1 MVRICALALFL
12 LPLQSPAPPDVPV
25 PSVGA
30 PERSPYFAFVDREFI
45 FTIEMVKP
53 GTPLLNFVSMSDEET
68 RLYAK
73 DIRLTLDSRKAPA
86 TLLAID
92 TGDFQQPMSVASIA
106 VRPRSSFG
114 VRLEGS
120 FGKITELGGATIR
133 MGSSEFTLTP
143 LSSFDFENL
152 ALKVN
157 NLNLGSPDFKEDMR
171 VLKLELL
178 GARAPSRK

>member
-1 MVRICALALFL
+1 MIQICVLALLL
-12 LPLQSPAPPDVPV
+12 LPVQSPGSPDRPAPPA
-25 PSVGA
+25 GA
-30 PERSPYFAFVDREFI
+30 PEKSPFFAFVDREFI
-45 FTIEMVKP
+45 FTVEIVKP
-53 GTPLLNFVSMSDEET
+53 GTPLLNFVSMSDEEN

-73 DIRLTLDSRKAPA
+73 DIRLTLEDRKAPA
-86 TLLAID
+86 ALLAID
-92 TGDFQQPMSVASIA
+92 TGDFQQPMSLTSIA

-120 FGKITELGGATIR
+120 FGKATELAGATIR
-133 MGSSEFTLTP
+133 MGSSEFTLSP

-157 NLNLGSPDFKEDMR
+157 NLNLGSPDFREDMR

-178 GARAPSRK
+178 GARAPFRK